1 MTRKHHLLPVI
12 AIALTACNS
21 MPDNNSAP
29 QSQTLT
35 YECGDDF
42 GFTAHVTDSQA
53 QLFLPGKTLS
63 LPRMA
68 DMKGQRYISE
78 DRKILFLR
86 KGDNAVLATGSGHDM
101 LRCKQ
106 LAGKQ

>member
-1 MTRKHHLLPVI
+1 MI

-21 MPDNNSAP
+21 MPGNDNAP
-29 QSQTLT
+29 QLQTLT
-35 YECGDDF
+35 YECSGNF
-42 GFTAHVTDSQA
+42 SFTAYVSDSQA
-53 QLFLPGKTLS
+53 QLFLPEKTLT

-86 KGDNAVLATGSGHDM
+86 KGDNAVLATGAGHDM

-106 LAGKQ
+106 VAGKQ